1 MSVLKY
7 NLTKNKL
14 TSTGLNLLQTLPM
27 EMDVILLFVM
37 RLKSRL
43 KALDGKISMKRA
55 VTGLEILCNLETVKP
70 GINHLL
76 LVMLK

>member
-1 MSVLKY
+1 
-7 NLTKNKL
+7 
-14 TSTGLNLLQTLPM
+14 M